1 MRIAAPGSIDAH
13 VTAPAARVTRPGQML
28 AIMGTSTCHVT
39 SSSALVP
46 VPGCCGVVHGGV
58 VSGLCA
64 PPPAF
69 CIRTAFFFGNFALVG
84 TGTKQASQALATFS
98 HGTST
103 TRCRPGTLTQPLPL
117 ESAYI
122 STCLTWLPP
131 RVLGRMVWLHW
142 IGTAVTALFS
152 SIMSFQVGAL
162 GVGMNAD

>member
-1 MRIAAPGSIDAH
+1 MLIAAPGSIDAH
-13 VTAPAARVTRPGQML
+13 VTAPAARVTKPGQML

-64 PPPAF
+64 PPAF
-69 CIRTAFFFGNFALVG
+69 CIRTAFLFYNVALVD
-84 TGTKQASQALATFS
+84 TGTKQVSQALATYS

-103 TRCRPGTLTQPLPL
+103 TRYRRGTLTQPLPL
-117 ESAYI
+117 ESAYT

-131 RVLGRMVWLHW
+131 RALVRMVWSHW

-152 SIMSFQVGAL
+152 SIMSFQVGEW